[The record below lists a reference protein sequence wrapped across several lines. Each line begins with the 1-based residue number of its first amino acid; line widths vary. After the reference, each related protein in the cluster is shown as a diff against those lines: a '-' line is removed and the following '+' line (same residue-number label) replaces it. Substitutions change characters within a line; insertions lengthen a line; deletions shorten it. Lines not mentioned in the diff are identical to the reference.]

1 MKKTW
6 EEIAEEYGSQMIAK
20 TFTPRLE
27 DYFRT
32 TRKFG
37 LAWDSAWISATVS
50 AGNGQ
55 KYNLCRGW
63 EKTTSILIKTS
74 RLQEDLSGVSPRLFK
89 HLFVGASSFELL
101 EDKKL
106 IQINS
111 FPARHKFKIEIEVN
125 RFLWQEDDGELDL
138 IYEPLG
144 PALWFFNPGAKI
156 KEDATIEVLEMERE
170 DAEDRW
176 GDTMYDLFKIP
187 PEITKLQ
194 IFHLPG
200 WNVNACNKDHTAS
213 TGVLGY
219 LKISKFRFRPNKRLL
234 EISYDINT

>member
-1 MKKTW
+1 MSI
-6 EEIAEEYGSQMIAK
+6 EILTHTGLHILKGAVVKVLGAK
-20 TFTPRLE
+20 WTAGVYVNGDHGRLAVQF
-27 DYFRT
+27 D
-32 TRKFG
+32 RKPTN
-37 LAWDSAWISATVS
+37 D
-50 AGNGQ
+50 
-55 KYNLCRGW
+55 
-63 EKTTSILIKTS
+63 EIKEI
-74 RLQEDLSGVSPRLFK
+74 EDL
-89 HLFVGASSFELL
+89 A
-101 EDKKL
+101 
-106 IQINS
+106 N
-111 FPARHKFKIEIEVN
+111 
-125 RFLWQEDDGELDL
+125 
-138 IYEPLG
+138 
-144 PALWFFNPGAKI
+144 AKI

-176 GDTMYDLFKIP
+176 GDTIYDLFMIP